1 MPLKV
6 NMNFATADLFDAYA
20 DQLQVCEPIFLDFGG
35 NTDFCGAIRTLKI
48 FESFA
53 MTKTTLATD
62 GDGCILVIDA
72 GGSLRCAML
81 GDKLSQLAIDH
92 GWKGILINGCI
103 RDSAAIS
110 KLSIGVKA
118 LTTNPT
124 RPCFEGESQL
134 DIPVRFAGVTF
145 RPGNFLYAD
154 ADGVV
159 VSQHNLLENA

>member
-1 MPLKV
+1 MK
-6 NMNFATADLFDAYA
+6 FATADLFDNHA

-35 NTDFCGAIRTLKI
+35 NTNFCGAIRTLKI

-53 MTKTTLATD
+53 VTKSTLAAD
-62 GDGCILVIDA
+62 GEGHILVIDA

-92 GWKGILINGCI
+92 GWKGILINGCV

-110 KLSIGVKA
+110 TLPIGVKA
-118 LTTNPT
+118 LATNPT
-124 RPCFEGESQL
+124 RPCFEGEGQL
-134 DIPVRFAGVTF
+134 GVPVRFAGVTF
-145 RPGNFLYAD
+145 HAGHFLYAD